1 MNDSCW
7 SRDCPTDQ
15 ETLLQE
21 LADSMSHQHAGIFP
35 SPVDSIVIPDSS
47 TRRSVTTSASVNDK
61 DYRDSLRYRNIYI
74 EKKDPP
80 SELLRKANEIISRN
94 RESSEIDDSFAQE
107 IRDVVRKLRNQSGDQ
122 VIDQL
127 GPAIVPAMTK
137 IPDKNLETSRNRL
150 WFNSVPI
157 PLDPGVLSTPLP
169 LPRPKPDL
177 VFGYSETAFDKDQL
191 LTIDILT
198 NNEGRSYAVPDQ
210 NLRFPFLNIEF
221 KSPANNG
228 TICMA
233 TNQVAG
239 AGAIALNGRLE
250 LISRCFGAEN
260 FDFDEPQFFSV
271 TVDDRVAA
279 INLHWVQDQ
288 AEGGQYSFHVE
299 ELSEHLLKDANS
311 LRALRRAIKNIL
323 DNSSGICLK
332 KLCHA
337 LDSYRQRVIME
348 REAEKNERNL
358 APAQPQLDPQERS
371 KIPES
376 PSHEPQVNQSQHDPG
391 E

>member
-1 MNDSCW
+1 M
-7 SRDCPTDQ
+7 
-15 ETLLQE
+15 
-21 LADSMSHQHAGIFP
+21 
-35 SPVDSIVIPDSS
+35 
-47 TRRSVTTSASVNDK
+47 RR
-61 DYRDSLRYRNIYI
+61 
-74 EKKDPP
+74 
-80 SELLRKANEIISRN
+80 ANKIIS
-94 RESSEIDDSFAQE
+94 DDRASPKVDDFFAQE

-137 IPDKNLETSRNRL
+137 ISDKNLETSRNRL

-210 NLRFPFLNIEF
+210 YLRFPFLSIEF
-221 KSPANNG
+221 KSPANNE
-228 TICMA
+228 TIHTA

-250 LISRCFGAEN
+250 SVSRCFGAEI

-299 ELSEHLLKDANS
+299 ELSEHLL
-311 LRALRRAIKNIL
+311 
-323 DNSSGICLK
+323 
-332 KLCHA
+332 
-337 LDSYRQRVIME
+337 
-348 REAEKNERNL
+348 
-358 APAQPQLDPQERS
+358 
-371 KIPES
+371 
-376 PSHEPQVNQSQHDPG
+376 
-391 E
+391 